1 MLLQLH
7 ERYPF
12 AARAYSTVSK
22 RQDFDLDSSILP
34 KIWLA
39 AERHGC
45 RALQAVKFHDDVI
58 KWKHFPRYWPFV
70 WGIHRSPVNSPH
82 KGQWRGAVIFSFI
95 CAWINGW
102 VNNRT
107 AGDLRRHRTHCDVI
121 VMIDENHY
129 IGDIW
134 AIRRLK
140 SQAFRLFY
148 QQFCQAYNNEKN
160 PRDRWRRPF
169 YKSINQWIVDSPHK
183 GPAMWKTCQCHD
195 CISLLI
201 QFTMNNDYHSRHS
214 MFAVRYVGS
223 FCCC

>member
-1 MLLQLH
+1 MCTSKMLLQFH

-39 AERHGC
+39 TERHGC

-58 KWKHFPRYWPFV
+58 KWKHFPRYWPFM

-82 KGQWRGAVIFSFI
+82 KRQWRGAMMFSLI

-107 AGDLRRHRTHCDVI
+107 ARDLRRHRTHCDVI
-121 VMIDENHY
+121 VMINENHY

-134 AIRRLK
+134 AIRCLK

-148 QQFCQAYNNEKN
+148 QQFCQLTTM
-160 PRDRWRRPF
+160 RRIHVIDGAAHF
-169 YKSINQWIVDSPHK
+169 INQSISELWIPLTRGQQCGKYVN
-183 GPAMWKTCQCHD
+183 AMT
-195 CISLLI
+195 
-201 QFTMNNDYHSRHS
+201 
-214 MFAVRYVGS
+214 A
-223 FCCC
+223 